1 MITAAARHAIPQ
13 DLRGKSVLDIGCG
26 DGRYATEM
34 KRRGAARV
42 VAIDTSE
49 GSLALARETASA
61 HGAEIDFRRMAVYEL
76 GALGERFDVV
86 LFLGGL
92 SHLRYPLLALDVIYE
107 HAAADLLVVQTL
119 LRGASLVHRVEDD
132 YPFAQTA
139 VFEHPGF
146 PRLHFIED
154 RYAGDPTYWWI
165 PNLACAEAMLRS
177 AGFRIEEHPELE
189 VFVCR
194 RGERRG
200 EVEEVLRWARD

>member
-1 MITAAARHAIPQ
+1 MNPAAAHAIPQ
-13 DLRGKSVLDIGCG
+13 DLSGRSVLDIGCG
-26 DGRYATEM
+26 DGLYAMET

-49 GSLALARETASA
+49 GNLALARETASA
-61 HGAEIDFRRMAVYEL
+61 RGAKIDFRRMAVYEL
-76 GALGERFDVV
+76 GTIGERFDLV

-92 SHLRYPLLALDVIYE
+92 SHLRYPLLALDLIYE

-119 LRGASLVHRVEDD
+119 LRGASVVHRLEED

-139 VFEHPGF
+139 VFEYPGF

-177 AGFRIEEHPELE
+177 AGFRIEEHPELD